1 MTESSDRAVLANK
14 SVRDVPVFCSWSG
27 GKDSALAL
35 YEAVAK
41 GARPRLLISMMTER
55 GQRSRS
61 HGLSR
66 EVLRAQADRLGLPIR
81 FWPASWDGYEST
93 FRAAVAD
100 AVASGA
106 GLGVFGDLDI
116 EDHRSWVEQQ
126 CASAGAAAWLPLWKR
141 DHRRTACDLLDAGF
155 RARIVAVRAGVGP
168 RSLLGR
174 SLDSDVLDEL
184 DRSGADPAGENGEY
198 HTVVTAG
205 PLFDRPLHL
214 AVGKASL
221 RNGMWFLDAA
231 VTGSTPTGPR

>member
-1 MTESSDRAVLANK
+1 M
-14 SVRDVPVFCSWSG
+14 PVFCSWSG

-35 YEAVAK
+35 YEAVAH
-41 GARPRLLISMMTER
+41 GARPRLLISMMTEG

-66 EVLRAQADRLGLPIR
+66 EVLRSQADRIGLPIR
-81 FWPASWDGYEST
+81 FWPASWGGYEAT

-116 EDHRSWVEQQ
+116 EEHRSWVDQQ
-126 CASAGAAAWLPLWKR
+126 CASAGAASWLPLWKR
-141 DHRRTACDLLDAGF
+141 DHRRAVCDLLGAGF
-155 RARIVAVRAGVGP
+155 RARIVAVRAGVL
-168 RSLLGR
+168 SSELLGR
-174 SLDSDVLDEL
+174 SLGDDVLDEL

-214 AVGKASL
+214 AVGESSL
-221 RNGMWFLDAA
+221 RDGMWFLDAA
-231 VTGSTPTGPR
+231 VKDSIPTAAR